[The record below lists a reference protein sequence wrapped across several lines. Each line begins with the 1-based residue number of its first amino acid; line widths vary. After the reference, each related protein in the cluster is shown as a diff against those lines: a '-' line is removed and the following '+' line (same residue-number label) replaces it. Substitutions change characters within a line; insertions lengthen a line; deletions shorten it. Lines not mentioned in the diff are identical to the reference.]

1 MSVCKVEG
9 KTTKCTWVRLYIN
22 EQPFQIKFFFFL
34 PLNKV
39 SHFLQGGKKPWQGPK
54 GFCGSAE
61 DWDWPLAAR
70 SRWFFILRS
79 RSSSWWASWAFFQ
92 PADQT
97 SSNTDKHKNN
107 QSGNKVLQTTT
118 RFIVLLYLSTDLC
131 SQHQPFFM
139 LSINPSLCGRAE
151 AGCLIFSGIF
161 NFFLIKGCLS
171 RATWHREKQFE
182 VSQ

>member
-1 MSVCKVEG
+1 MYLGQSLYKWATISNKV
-9 KTTKCTWVRLYIN
+9 
-22 EQPFQIKFFFFL
+22 FFSL

-39 SHFLQGGKKPWQGPK
+39 SHFSARRKKGL
-54 GFCGSAE
+54 CGWAE

-118 RFIVLLYLSTDLC
+118 RFIVLLCLSTDLC

-151 AGCLIFSGIF
+151 AGCLILSGIF

>member
-1 MSVCKVEG
+1 MHLGQSLYKWATISNKV
-9 KTTKCTWVRLYIN
+9 
-22 EQPFQIKFFFFL
+22 FFSL

-39 SHFLQGGKKPWQGPK
+39 SHFSARRKRPLTGTKRSLWISWRLGLT
-54 GFCGSAE
+54 FGSE
-61 DWDWPLAAR
+61 VQMI
-70 SRWFFILRS
+70 FY
-79 RSSSWWASWAFFQ
+79 SSLTLFQ
-92 PADQT
+92 LVGQLSVLPTCRPNQFQHRQT
-97 SSNTDKHKNN
+97 QK
-107 QSGNKVLQTTT
+107 QSEWKTVLQTTT

-151 AGCLIFSGIF
+151 AGCLILSGIF